1 MVKWRAVMAAALL
14 VLAGLLLWSVFS
26 PPEMPL
32 SEPEVESK
40 EPKGSWEEPV
50 VQVVQQVGPSTVKI
64 ETTREVLVDQFFF
77 QQLERRQGIG
87 SGVIYRE
94 DGYILTNH
102 HVVAGAEQIRVQLA
116 DGRSFTGTVVGGDP
130 LTDLAVV
137 KVEAQGLPVASFGD
151 SNELRVGQGVIAIG
165 NPLGQ
170 DNTVTTGVVSA
181 LNRDLLVDP
190 RENRYLE
197 GMIQTD
203 AAINPG
209 NSGGPLIDYRGQ
221 VIGVT
226 TAIIEQAQGIGFA
239 IPSSTAKAIGDQIIS
254 HGRPLRLGVLGG
266 SLTPALAQSIREQT
280 GMELAVER
288 GAFITRVLPDTPAE
302 AAGLAQG
309 DVITAV
315 NGQEIAGMR
324 ELRDAVQQGGFGGK
338 LQLAF
343 YRGAS
348 RQQVEVTL

>member
-1 MVKWRAVMAAALL
+1 MNWRSIIGVTVL
-14 VLAGLLLWSVFS
+14 VLAGLLLWSVLS
-26 PPEMPL
+26 PSEAPL
-32 SEPEVESK
+32 SETPVESQ
-40 EPKGSWEEPV
+40 EPRGNWEEPV
-50 VQVVQQVGPSTVKI
+50 VQAVQKVGPATVKI
-64 ETTREVLVDQFFF
+64 ETTREVVVDQFFF
-77 QQLERRQGIG
+77 QVLQKRQGIG
-87 SGVIYRE
+87 SGVIYRP
-94 DGYILTNH
+94 DGYILTNN
-102 HVVAGAEQIRVQLA
+102 HVVEGAEEILVQLA
-116 DGRSFTGTVVGGDP
+116 DGRTIPGRVIGGDP

-137 KVEAQGLPVASFGD
+137 KVEADNLPVASFAD

-170 DNTVTTGVVSA
+170 DNTVTVGVVSA

-190 RENRYLE
+190 EENRFLE

-209 NSGGPLIDYRGQ
+209 NSGGPLIDYRGE

-266 SLTPALAQSIREQT
+266 SLTPALARSIREQT
-280 GMELAVER
+280 NLQIAVER
-288 GAFITRVLPDTPAE
+288 GAFLTRVLPGTPAA
-302 AAGLAQG
+302 AAGLVQG
-309 DVITAV
+309 DIITAV

-324 ELRDAVQQGGFGGK
+324 ELRDAVQKAGFGGT
-338 LQLAF
+338 LDLVY
-343 YRGAS
+343 YRGADQ
-348 RQQVEVTL
+348 RQTQVKL

>member
-1 MVKWRAVMAAALL
+1 MRWRSFTAAVLMVLM
-14 VLAGLLLWSVFS
+14 GFLLWSLFS
-26 PPEMPL
+26 PVETPL
-32 SEPEVESK
+32 NEEPVESQ
-40 EPKGSWEEPV
+40 ETKGNWEEPV
-50 VQVVQQVGPSTVKI
+50 VQVVQKVGPATVKI

-94 DGYILTNH
+94 DGYILTNN
-102 HVVAGAEQIRVQLA
+102 HVVAGAEEIRVQLA
-116 DGRSFTGTVVGGDP
+116 DGRSFTGTLVGGDA

-137 KVEAQGLPVASFGD
+137 KVEADNLPVAPFGD

-181 LNRDLLVDP
+181 LNRDLLIDP

-209 NSGGPLIDYRGQ
+209 NSGGPLIDYQGR

-239 IPSSTAKAIGDQIIS
+239 IPSSTAKAVGDQIIA

-266 SLTPALAQSIREQT
+266 SLTPALAQSIRQQV
-280 GMELAVER
+280 GLELAVER
-288 GAFITRVLPDTPAE
+288 GAFVTRVLSGSPAA

-324 ELRDAVQQGGFGGK
+324 ELRDAVQKAGFGGR
-338 LQLAF
+338 LQLTF
-343 YRGAS
+343 YRGS
-348 RQQVEVTL
+348 VKQQVEVIL

>member
-1 MVKWRAVMAAALL
+1 MKWRSLMGIAIL
-14 VLAGLLLWSVFS
+14 VLMGFFLWSIFS
-26 PPEMPL
+26 PAEAPL
-32 SEPEVESK
+32 SETPAESQ
-40 EPKGSWEEPV
+40 ESRGSWEEPV
-50 VQVVQQVGPSTVKI
+50 VQVVQKVGPATVKI

-77 QQLERRQGIG
+77 QQLEKRQGIG

-94 DGYILTNH
+94 DGYILTNN
-102 HVVAGAEQIRVQLA
+102 HVVAGAEEIRVQLA
-116 DGRSFTGTVVGGDP
+116 DGRSFPGQVVGGDP

-137 KVEAQGLPVASFGD
+137 KVEARDLPVGPFGD

-209 NSGGPLIDYRGQ
+209 NSGGPLIDYQGR

-266 SLTPALAQSIREQT
+266 SLTPALAHSIREQT
-280 GMELAVER
+280 GLKLAVER
-288 GAFITRVLPDTPAE
+288 GAFITRVIADTPAA

-309 DVITAV
+309 DIITAV

-324 ELRDAVQQGGFGGK
+324 ELRDAVQQAGFGGR
-338 LQLAF
+338 LQLTY
-343 YRGAS
+343 YRGEA
-348 RQQVEVTL
+348 QLQAEVTL

>member
-1 MVKWRAVMAAALL
+1 MKWRALMGMVILL
-14 VLAGLLLWSVFS
+14 LAGFLLWSIFS
-26 PPEMPL
+26 PTEAPL
-32 SEPEVESK
+32 GDTPAESQEPR
-40 EPKGSWEEPV
+40 GNWEEPV
-50 VQVVQQVGPSTVKI
+50 VQVVQKVGPATVKI

-87 SGVIYRE
+87 SGVIYRD
-94 DGYILTNH
+94 DGYILTNN
-102 HVVAGAEQIRVQLA
+102 HVVAGAEEIRVQLA
-116 DGRSFTGTVVGGDP
+116 DGRSFAGTVVGGDP

-137 KVEAQGLPVASFGD
+137 KVEATDLPVAPFTD

-190 RENRYLE
+190 RENRFLE

-209 NSGGPLIDYRGQ
+209 NSGGPLIDYQGQ

-239 IPSSTAKAIGDQIIS
+239 IPSSTAKTIGDQIIS

-266 SLTPALAQSIREQT
+266 SLTPALAKSIREQT
-280 GMELAVER
+280 NVELAVER
-288 GAFITRVLPDTPAE
+288 GAFITRVLPDTPAA

-309 DVITAV
+309 DIITAV
-315 NGQEIAGMR
+315 DGQEIAGMR
-324 ELRDAVQQGGFGGK
+324 ELSDAVQRAGFGGT
-338 LQLAF
+338 LQLAY
-343 YRGAS
+343 YRGSA
-348 RQQVEVTL
+348 RQQVEVKL

>member
-1 MVKWRAVMAAALL
+1 MKWRAIMGVTIFVLTVFL
-14 VLAGLLLWSVFS
+14 VWSILS
-26 PPEMPL
+26 PGEAPL
-32 SEPEVESK
+32 GETPAESQEV
-40 EPKGSWEEPV
+40 KGNWEEPV
-50 VQVVQQVGPSTVKI
+50 VRAVEKVGPSTVKI
-64 ETTREVLVDQFFF
+64 ETTRELVVDQFFF
-77 QQLERRQGIG
+77 QQLQREQGIG

-94 DGYILTNH
+94 DGYILTNN
-102 HVVAGAEQIRVQLA
+102 HVVADAEEILVRLA
-116 DGRSFTGTVVGGDP
+116 DGRSFNGIVVGRDP
-130 LTDLAVV
+130 LSDLAVV
-137 KVEAQGLPVASFGD
+137 KVDAKGLPVADFANSD
-151 SNELRVGQGVIAIG
+151 ELRVGQIVIAIG

-190 RENRYLE
+190 RQNRFLE

-209 NSGGPLIDYRGQ
+209 NSGGPLLNQGGE

-254 HGRPLRLGVLGG
+254 HGKPLRLGVLGG
-266 SLTPALAQSIREQT
+266 SLTPALAQSIEAQT
-280 GMELAVER
+280 NIKLAINR
-288 GAFITRVLPDTPAE
+288 GAFLTRVLPNTPAA

-309 DVITAV
+309 DIVTAV

-324 ELRDAVQQGGFGGK
+324 ELRDAVQKAGFGGK
-338 LQLAF
+338 LVLDY
-343 YRGAS
+343 YRGTS
-348 RQQVEVTL
+348 KNQVEVQL

>member
-1 MVKWRAVMAAALL
+1 M
-14 VLAGLLLWSVFS
+14 
-26 PPEMPL
+26 
-32 SEPEVESK
+32 
-40 EPKGSWEEPV
+40 
-50 VQVVQQVGPSTVKI
+50 
-64 ETTREVLVDQFFF
+64 DQFFF

-87 SGVIYRE
+87 SGVIYRD
-94 DGYILTNH
+94 DGYILTNN
-102 HVVAGAEQIRVQLA
+102 HVVAGAEEIRVQLA
-116 DGRSFTGTVVGGDP
+116 DGRSFAGTVVGGDP

-137 KVEAQGLPVASFGD
+137 KVEATDLPVAPFAD

-190 RENRYLE
+190 RENRFLE

-209 NSGGPLIDYRGQ
+209 NSGGPLIDYQGQ

-239 IPSSTAKAIGDQIIS
+239 IPSSTAKTIGDQIIS

-266 SLTPALAQSIREQT
+266 SLTPALAKSIREQT
-280 GMELAVER
+280 NVELAVER
-288 GAFITRVLPDTPAE
+288 GAFITRVLPDTPAA

-309 DVITAV
+309 DIITAV
-315 NGQEIAGMR
+315 DGQEIAGMR
-324 ELRDAVQQGGFGGK
+324 ELSDAVQRAGFGGT
-338 LQLAF
+338 LQLAY
-343 YRGAS
+343 YRGSA
-348 RQQVEVTL
+348 RQQVEVKL